1 MERPSI
7 NRDASISPL
16 NLSDVSNET
25 SEMAPSLVY
34 SFGNGSYASI
44 EERFVLPG
52 NRGDF
57 SQKDIV
63 NESRR
68 SYGRMM
74 VYGWCRYETAEVP
87 GCSRWNNA
95 ETEAVLPYLGALKK

>member
-1 MERPSI
+1 M
-7 NRDASISPL
+7 AS
-16 NLSDVSNET
+16 
-25 SEMAPSLVY
+25 SLVH
-34 SFGNGSYASI
+34 SFVNGSYASI
-44 EERFVLPG
+44 EERFALPG

-63 NESRR
+63 NGSRR

-74 VYGWCRYETAEVP
+74 VCRYGWRRYETAEVP

>member
-1 MERPSI
+1 
-7 NRDASISPL
+7 
-16 NLSDVSNET
+16 
-25 SEMAPSLVY
+25 MAACSVY

-44 EERFVLPG
+44 EGGFVLPG

-63 NESRR
+63 NGSRR

-74 VYGWCRYETAEVP
+74 VYGWYRYETAEVP

>member
-1 MERPSI
+1 M
-7 NRDASISPL
+7 AS
-16 NLSDVSNET
+16 
-25 SEMAPSLVY
+25 SLVH
-34 SFGNGSYASI
+34 SFVNGSYASI

-63 NESRR
+63 NGSRR

-74 VYGWCRYETAEVP
+74 VYRYGWCRYETAEVP

>member
-1 MERPSI
+1 MEKKKMKKEEERKYATKNNVWIVGSIDWSI
-7 NRDASISPL
+7 NRSI
-16 NLSDVSNET
+16 NLSNLSNET
-25 SEMAPSLVY
+25 SAMASSLVWH

-63 NESRR
+63 NGSRR

-74 VYGWCRYETAEVP
+74 V
-87 GCSRWNNA
+87 
-95 ETEAVLPYLGALKK
+95 

>member
-1 MERPSI
+1 MGRSSI
-7 NRDASISPL
+7 NRNVPIHPL
-16 NLSDVSNET
+16 NLSDISDET
-25 SEMAPSLVY
+25 CEMAACSVY

-44 EERFVLPG
+44 EGGFVLPG

-63 NESRR
+63 NGSRR

-74 VYGWCRYETAEVP
+74 VYGWYRYETAEVP

>member
-1 MERPSI
+1 MAPGLLYTFANGS
-7 NRDASISPL
+7 NASI
-16 NLSDVSNET
+16 
-25 SEMAPSLVY
+25 
-34 SFGNGSYASI
+34 G
-44 EERFVLPG
+44 ERSVLPG

-63 NESRR
+63 NGSRR
-68 SYGRMM
+68 IYGGMM
-74 VYGWCRYETAEVP
+74 VVTGWYRYETAEVP